1 MRLVFVIVVGL
12 FVNKV
17 IVQCVCVGGD
27 RPLSLNP
34 LFLGPLVWLAFF
46 PPLTS
51 CWSWPG
57 HPPNLPARPP
67 PSETCLIKSI
77 AEWGI

>member
-17 IVQCVCVGGD
+17 IVQCVCVWWGD

-34 LFLGPLVWLAFF
+34 LFLGPLVWLAF
-46 PPLTS
+46 LSTS
-51 CWSWPG
+51 
-57 HPPNLPARPP
+57 HLLLVLARPSTQP
-67 PSETCLIKSI
+67 AGSTSALRDLPHQVHS
-77 AEWGI
+77 

>member
-17 IVQCVCVGGD
+17 IVQCVCVCVGD

-34 LFLGPLVWLAFF
+34 LFLGPLVWLAF
-46 PPLTS
+46 LSTS
-51 CWSWPG
+51 
-57 HPPNLPARPP
+57 HLLLVLARPSTQP
-67 PSETCLIKSI
+67 AGSTSALRDLPHQVHS
-77 AEWGI
+77 

>member
-17 IVQCVCVGGD
+17 IVQCVCGGD

-34 LFLGPLVWLAFF
+34 LFLGPLVWLAF
-46 PPLTS
+46 LSTS
-51 CWSWPG
+51 
-57 HPPNLPARPP
+57 HLLLVLARPSTQP
-67 PSETCLIKSI
+67 AGSTSALRDLPHQVHS
-77 AEWGI
+77 